1 MVHIVV
7 PICQPRHLN
16 EPFFEQKNSIFMFKS
31 PSVKSQLRACTL
43 RFNNSALSKKFT
55 VNTPTTLQV
64 TDNLF
69 STPPSGFHTHIL
81 MIMFYDF
88 SPDIEGSESLL
99 FSYHVVPGKLIRLD
113 SIESGQHEATMAGV
127 GYQVSA

>member
-1 MVHIVV
+1 
-7 PICQPRHLN
+7 
-16 EPFFEQKNSIFMFKS
+16 MFKP
-31 PSVKSQLRACTL
+31 PSAKSQLRACTL

-99 FSYHVVPGKLIRLD
+99 FSYHVVLGKLIRLD